1 MKVLVQGL
9 VAAPGGSLSVLRDLV
24 AAWPHDDELLVLAW
38 RPPAVEALRA
48 SGHEVIAVR
57 ARSTAEALVRS
68 RPRLGAIVRR
78 FRPDVVWSQAV
89 LIGAQ
94 RHGLREAI
102 HYQDI
107 GNFIPLHGRSLR
119 RVVKGAVERRDLRRA
134 DLRIFNSGA
143 VRAAAERRFPD
154 AARLPSVVVHNGVD
168 LQPFV
173 AAANAT
179 AARRPG
185 SPRLLLPQ
193 SDLPHKRNPLAA
205 DVLAAVRGADPRL
218 ADTTLTV
225 AGNGTYDELRARAT
239 SLGLTGAITFLGH
252 VPRDRMAQAYAD
264 ADVVLITSSGESFC
278 NPIVEAHAV
287 GRPIVL
293 PPLAVAH
300 ELEGP
305 LSRIA
310 TRADT
315 EALAGAV
322 VGAMAEVLDGP
333 APELRA
339 QASTFAAG
347 FGSSSAAAAARR
359 ALSSLSE
366 QGSG

>member
-24 AAWPHDDELLVLAW
+24 AAWPQDDELLILAW
-38 RPPAVEALRA
+38 RAPAVEALRA

-57 ARSTAEALVRS
+57 ARSTAEALLRS

-143 VRAAAERRFPD
+143 VRAAAEHRFPD

-173 AAANAT
+173 AAAD
-179 AARRPG
+179 AAVKRQPG
-185 SPRLLLPQ
+185 PPRLLLPQ

-205 DVLAAVRGADPRL
+205 DVLAAVRAADARL

-225 AGNGTYDELRARAT
+225 AGNGTYDELFARAT
-239 SLGLTGAITFLGH
+239 ALGLTSAITFLGH

-264 ADVVLITSSGESFC
+264 ADAVLITSSGESFC

-287 GRPIVL
+287 GRPIVM

-310 TRADT
+310 TGTDAGALSSAVIAALT
-315 EALAGAV
+315 SVLAGA
-322 VGAMAEVLDGP
+322 GS
-333 APELRA
+333 ELR
-339 QASTFAAG
+339 T
-347 FGSSSAAAAARR
+347 SAAHFADGFSSTSASAAVRA
-359 ALSSLSE
+359 ALSSLVE
-366 QGSG
+366 HGSR